1 MELLAVDS
9 LKEAREKLVK
19 AVGDKPYKTKKIHVN
34 EALGYVLAADIKS
47 SYMIPDFRRSTVDGY
62 AVLAKDTWGAS
73 ESAPVFLEIIGEVNI
88 GFPAEQKLHSGECVY
103 VPTGGMLPDGAE
115 CMVMIEYCEIFDQN
129 HIAVYESAA
138 VGKNM
143 VEIGEDI
150 KEGEILL
157 KKNTRIAP
165 RDIAALAAAGIIE
178 ICVFEPLAITILS
191 TGDELIP
198 PGEKRNQGQIYDI
211 NTYGLQALAVK
222 HGLTVRDA
230 YVVKD
235 EESLLLNGVT
245 KAMETSDIVLVSG
258 GSSQGK
264 KDMTKKILNEAAAP
278 GVFTHGLSLKP
289 GKPTILGYDEKS
301 ETLLAGLPGHPVAAM
316 LVFEL
321 LILWLDRYRLGTEE
335 EYTLP
340 AVMETNIASS
350 PGKTTCQMVELI
362 KNKEGYTARPVF
374 GKSGLITTLSWADGY
389 VLINMNKEGIR
400 SGERVEVHLL

>member
-9 LKEAREKLVK
+9 LGEAREKLVK
-19 AVGDKPYKTKKIHVN
+19 AVGDKPCKIKEIDVN
-34 EALGYVLAADIKS
+34 EAQGYVLAADMEAAI
-47 SYMIPDFRRSTVDGY
+47 MIPDFRRGAVDGY
-62 AVLAKDTWGAS
+62 AVFSKDTWGAS

-88 GFPAEQKLHSGECVY
+88 GCPAEQKLYSGQCVY
-103 VPTGGMLPDGAE
+103 VPTGGMLPDGAD
-115 CMVMIEYCEIFDQN
+115 CMVMVEYCEFFDQN

-150 KEGEILL
+150 KKGEILL
-157 KKNTRIAP
+157 KKGKRIEP
-165 RDIAALAAAGIIE
+165 RDIAALAAAGITKIP
-178 ICVFEPLAITILS
+178 VFEPLSITIIS

-198 PGEKRNQGQIYDI
+198 PGEKRHQGQIYDI
-211 NTYGLQALAVK
+211 NTYGLRAQAVK
-222 HGLTVRDA
+222 HGFTVRDA
-230 YVVKD
+230 YVLKD
-235 EESLLLNGVT
+235 EESLLLAGVT
-245 KAMETSDIVLVSG
+245 KAMETSDIVIVSG

-264 KDMTKKILNEAAAP
+264 KDMTKKILDEAAMP

-301 ETLLAGLPGHPVAAM
+301 ETILAGLPGHPVAAM

-321 LILWLDRYRLGTEE
+321 IVLWLDRYRLGIGE

-340 AVMETNIASS
+340 AVMETNLASA

-374 GKSGLITTLSWADGY
+374 GKSGLITTLSRADGF
-389 VLINMNKEGIR
+389 VLIDMNKEGIR
-400 SGERVEVHLL
+400 AGEQVEVHLL

>member
-1 MELLAVDS
+1 VELLAVDS

-19 AVGDKPYKTKKIHVN
+19 AVGDKPCKIKKIYVN
-34 EALGYVLAADIKS
+34 EAQGYILAGDIETAI
-47 SYMIPDFRRSTVDGY
+47 MIPDFRRSSVDGY
-62 AVLAKDTWGAS
+62 AVFSKDTWGAS
-73 ESAPVFLEIIGEVNI
+73 ESAPVFLEVIGEVNI
-88 GFPAEQKLHSGECVY
+88 GCPAEQKLHSGQCVY

-115 CMVMIEYCEIFDQN
+115 CMVMVEYCEFFDQN

-157 KKNTRIAP
+157 KKGTRIEP
-165 RDIAALAAAGIIE
+165 RDIAALAAAGITE
-178 ICVFEPLAITILS
+178 IRVFEPLSITILS
-191 TGDELIP
+191 TGDELVS

-211 NTYGLQALAVK
+211 NTYGLRALADK

-230 YVVKD
+230 YVIKD
-235 EESLLLNGVT
+235 QESLLLTGVI
-245 KAMETSDIVLVSG
+245 KAMETSDIVIVSG

-264 KDMTKKILNEAAAP
+264 KDMTKKILDEAAAP

-289 GKPTILGYDEKS
+289 GKPTILGYDEAS
-301 ETLLAGLPGHPVAAM
+301 QTILAGLPGHPVAAM

-321 LILWLDRYRLGTEE
+321 LILWLDRYRTGIDK
-335 EYTLP
+335 EYALP
-340 AVMETNIASS
+340 AVMETNLASA

-374 GKSGLITTLSWADGY
+374 GKSGLITTLSRADGY
-389 VLINMNKEGIR
+389 VLIDMNQEGIR
-400 SGERVEVHLL
+400 SGDRVEVHLL

>member
-19 AVGDKPYKTKKIHVN
+19 AVEAIPDKIKKIHVN
-34 EALGYVLAADIKS
+34 DAMGYVLADDIEAAF
-47 SYMIPDFRRSTVDGY
+47 MIPDIRRSTVDGY
-62 AVLAKDTWGAS
+62 AVLSKDTWGAS
-73 ESAPVFLEIIGEVNI
+73 ENAPVFMEVTGEVSI
-88 GFPAEQKLHSGECVY
+88 GYPAEQQIHSGQCVY

-115 CMVMIEYCEIFDQN
+115 CMVMAEYCEAFDQN
-129 HIAVYESAA
+129 HVAVYEPSAA
-138 VGKNM
+138 GKNM

-157 KKNTRIAP
+157 KKGKRINP
-165 RDIAALAAAGIIE
+165 RDIAALAAAGITE
-178 ICVFEPLAITILS
+178 IGVFEPLTVTIIS
-191 TGDELIP
+191 TGDELVG

-211 NTYGLQALAVK
+211 NTYGLRAQAVK
-222 HGLTVRDA
+222 HGFTVVDA
-230 YVVKD
+230 YVLKD
-235 EESLLLNGVT
+235 EESLLSAGVM
-245 KAMETSDIVLVSG
+245 KAMETSDIVIVSG

-264 KDMTKKILNEAAAP
+264 KDMTKKVLDEAAVP

-301 ETLLAGLPGHPVAAM
+301 KTILAGLPGHPVAAM

-321 LILWLDRYRLGTEE
+321 LILWLDRYRLGIDE

-340 AVMETNIASS
+340 AVMETNLSS
-350 PGKTTCQMVELI
+350 APGKTTCQMVELI

-374 GKSGLITTLSWADGY
+374 GKSGLITTLSKADGY
-389 VLINMNKEGIR
+389 VLIDRNKEGMKA
-400 SGERVEVHLL
+400 GERTEVHLL